1 LLNLKF
7 NTMKTLIAVFVF
19 NLVITIGFAQGYSV
33 GDAAADFKLK
43 NVDGKF
49 VSLADFKDAKG
60 FILIFTC
67 NHCPYAIAYED
78 RIIQLDKMFKP
89 KGFPVIAINPNDN
102 EAYPEDSYENM
113 IVRAKEKNFT
123 YPYLFDEGQ
132 KIYPVYGAIRTP
144 HVFVLIKG
152 EKGMTVKYIGAI
164 DNNHADASAVTE
176 KYVEKA
182 VNALLSGKDP
192 NPSTTKAIGCS
203 IKPKT

>member
-1 LLNLKF
+1 MKRILFVILTLLFANIL
-7 NTMKTLIAVFVF
+7 
-19 NLVITIGFAQGYSV
+19 FAQGYKI
-33 GDAAADFKLK
+33 GDLAADFKLK
-43 NVDGKF
+43 NVDGNM

-60 FILIFTC
+60 FIVVFTC

-102 EAYPEDSYENM
+102 EAYTEDSYENM

-192 NPSTTKAIGCS
+192 DPSTTKAIGCS
-203 IKPKT
+203 IKPRN

>member
-1 LLNLKF
+1 
-7 NTMKTLIAVFVF
+7 MKTLIAVFVF
-19 NLVITIGFAQGYSV
+19 NLILTIGFAQGYSV
-33 GDAAADFKLK
+33 GDEAADFKLK

-49 VSLADFKDAKG
+49 VSLADFKDAEG

-67 NHCPYAIAYED
+67 NHCPYAIAYEH

-132 KIYPVYGAIRTP
+132 KIYPKYGATRTP
-144 HVFVLIKG
+144 HIFVLKK
-152 EKGMTVKYIGAI
+152 EENGMIVKYIGAI

-182 VNALLSGKDP
+182 VDALLSGKDP
-192 NPSTTKAIGCS
+192 DPSTTKTIGCS
-203 IKPKT
+203 IKPRT